1 MKSRHFILA
10 IFFLLLTAAVIVRL
24 FSLQILAHEVYQN
37 LAENQHQLFQRLIP
51 VRGEISVQE
60 SKNGK
65 TVPVVT
71 NIEKDLVYAVPSEIT
86 DKEKT
91 AATLGKFLD
100 IPKAEILQK
109 FSDDSR
115 KWVAVKKALPESV
128 SLAVQKLKLPGIYLQ
143 AETYRLYPENDFASQ
158 VLGFLGYR
166 GDQRTGQYGIEEF
179 YEKLLAGRAGTLVQ
193 DKDVAGRWITGG
205 VRKLQPAEDGANI
218 VLTVDRAIQFKAES
232 VLKAAVQNTRAD
244 SGSIVIMKPKTGA
257 VLAMA
262 NFPSFDPNEF
272 NKVTDQAAFRNLA
285 ISDAYEPGSV
295 FKPFTM
301 AAGLEAGAI
310 TPDMTYEDTGSVTL
324 GDFVIKNALNKI
336 HGVQTMTQVLEQSIN
351 TGAIF
356 VQRLIGK
363 DKFLAMVQNF
373 GFGSPTGLTLPGEA
387 GGDINNL
394 LKGGEVHYATAS
406 FGQGITVTP
415 LQLAQGFAAIANQG
429 KLMKPYI
436 VQSIRYANGRTAT
449 TTPEA
454 VRQVIYPKTANTLAA
469 MLVSVVE
476 VGHGKRAAV
485 PGYYIAGK
493 TGTAQVA
500 RTDGKGYDPDINIG
514 TFGGFGP
521 VDDPQFAMVVKIVRP
536 RAVQFA
542 ESSAAP
548 VFGQLAQFL
557 VNYFQIPPTR

>member
-60 SKNGK
+60 GKNGK

-91 AATLGKFLD
+91 AMTLGKFSD
-100 IPKAEILQK
+100 MPKAEILQK

-115 KWVAVKKALPESV
+115 KWVAVKKELPESV

-218 VLTVDRAIQFKAES
+218 VLTIDRPIQFKAES

-244 SGSIVIMKPKTGA
+244 SGSIVIIQPKTGA

-301 AAGLEAGAI
+301 AAGLEDGAI

-387 GGDINNL
+387 AGDINNL

-429 KLMKPYI
+429 KLMKPYV
-436 VQSIRYANGRTAT
+436 VQSIRYADGRTAT
-449 TTPEA
+449 TTPEE
-454 VRQVIYPKTANTLAA
+454 VRQVISPKTANTLAA

-548 VFGQLAQFL
+548 VFGQMAQFL